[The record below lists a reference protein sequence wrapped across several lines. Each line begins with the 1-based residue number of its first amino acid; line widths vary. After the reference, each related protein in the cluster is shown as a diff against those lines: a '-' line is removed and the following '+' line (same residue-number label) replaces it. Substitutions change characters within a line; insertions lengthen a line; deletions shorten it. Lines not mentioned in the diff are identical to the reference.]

1 MKNTFGNAVTV
12 TLFGESHGKA
22 VGAVIDGLS
31 PGIPIDE
38 EYIREKMNLR
48 KAYGKISTARQE
60 EDEVKFISGVF
71 QGHSTGTPL
80 TLLIENQNTKS
91 EDYGSRMHLP
101 RPSHADYT
109 GHCKYGGY
117 EDYRGGGHFSGRIT
131 AALVAAGALTAK
143 ALEDKGIYIGTHIL
157 NCHGVCDRHFDGKA
171 AIDDIKKLAGLRFP
185 VLDEKSAEVM
195 RLEIERAAAD
205 GDSVGGI
212 LETAVIGLPEG
223 IGEPWFD
230 TVEGMLA
237 HAVFSIPA
245 VKGIEFGM
253 GFDFAK
259 MRGSEAN
266 DAFRYKNGKV
276 VTETNNNGGINGG
289 ITNGMPVLF
298 RTVVKPTPSI
308 FKKQETVDLFTK
320 ENTELELRGRHDP
333 AVIHRARAVV
343 DAVTALTI
351 CDLLAVRFGTD
362 FLR

>member
-117 EDYRGGGHFSGRIT
+117 EDYRGGGHFSGRLTLGLVT
-131 AALVAAGALTAK
+131 AGVVAKL
-143 ALEDKGIYIGTHIL
+143 IL
-157 NCHGVCDRHFDGKA
+157 
-171 AIDDIKKLAGLRFP
+171 KKLYKNKIKFDTVLSEIGGCADPDRFP
-185 VLDEKSAEVM
+185 
-195 RLEIERAAAD
+195 EIIEEALRTQ
-205 GDSVGGI
+205 DSVGGI
-212 LETAVIGLPEG
+212 VECTASGVPVGL
-223 IGEPWFD
+223 GEPFFD
-230 TVEGMLA
+230 SAESVMSHLLYS
-237 HAVFSIPA
+237 VPA
-245 VKGIEFGM
+245 VKAVEFGL
-253 GFDFAK
+253 GFGSAK
-259 MRGSEAN
+259 LHGSENN
-266 DAFRYKNGKV
+266 DPIMSPDGA
-276 VTETNNNGGINGG
+276 TATNHSGGIVGG
-289 ITNGMPVLF
+289 ITNGNPVVV
-298 RTVVKPTPSI
+298 RVAVKPTSSI
-308 FKKQETVDLFTK
+308 SSPQLTL
-320 ENTELELRGRHDP
+320 NTETGTPERLVIKGRHD
-333 AVIHRARAVV
+333 ACIAMRAVV
-343 DAVTALTI
+343 VIESAVAAAL
-351 CDLLAVRFGTD
+351 CDLALVAKSQG
-362 FLR
+362 L

>member
-1 MKNTFGNAVTV
+1 M
-12 TLFGESHGKA
+12 
-22 VGAVIDGLS
+22 GAVIDGLS

-171 AIDDIKKLAGLRFP
+171 AIDDIKKLAGVRFP

-253 GFDFAK
+253 GFDFVK

-289 ITNGMPVLF
+289 ITNGMPILF

-333 AVIHRARAVV
+333 AIVHRARAVV

>member
-171 AIDDIKKLAGLRFP
+171 AIDDIKKLAGVRFRCWMKNLRKSCGLKSNAPRQMATAWAESWKLRLSDFRKASESLGLTPWKECSRMLFFRFP
-185 VLDEKSAEVM
+185 PLKELNSAWD
-195 RLEIERAAAD
+195 L
-205 GDSVGGI
+205 I
-212 LETAVIGLPEG
+212 L
-223 IGEPWFD
+223 
-230 TVEGMLA
+230 
-237 HAVFSIPA
+237 
-245 VKGIEFGM
+245 
-253 GFDFAK
+253 
-259 MRGSEAN
+259 
-266 DAFRYKNGKV
+266 
-276 VTETNNNGGINGG
+276 
-289 ITNGMPVLF
+289 
-298 RTVVKPTPSI
+298 
-308 FKKQETVDLFTK
+308 
-320 ENTELELRGRHDP
+320 
-333 AVIHRARAVV
+333 
-343 DAVTALTI
+343 
-351 CDLLAVRFGTD
+351 
-362 FLR
+362 

>member
-1 MKNTFGNAVTV
+1 M
-12 TLFGESHGKA
+12 
-22 VGAVIDGLS
+22 IC
-31 PGIPIDE
+31 
-38 EYIREKMNLR
+38 
-48 KAYGKISTARQE
+48 
-60 EDEVKFISGVF
+60 
-71 QGHSTGTPL
+71 GH
-80 TLLIENQNTKS
+80 
-91 EDYGSRMHLP
+91 
-101 RPSHADYT
+101 
-109 GHCKYGGY
+109 
-117 EDYRGGGHFSGRIT
+117 
-131 AALVAAGALTAK
+131 AGALTAK

-171 AIDDIKKLAGLRFP
+171 AIDDIKKLAGVRFP

-195 RLEIERAAAD
+195 QLEIEHAAAD

-266 DAFRYKNGKV
+266 DAFRYANGKV

-289 ITNGMPVLF
+289 ITNGMPILF

-333 AVIHRARAVV
+333 AIVHRARAVV